1 MKLLLASNNP
11 GKIHE
16 VKHFFKG
23 TQIEILSLDDVKIID
38 DSFADLANQE
48 IEEVGQTYQDNAL
61 LKAKFFADKT
71 QLMTMAEDSG
81 LEVASLDNFPG
92 VNSKRWLSGSD
103 LDRNMALLKKLEEI
117 TNRQA
122 KFVAIICLYN
132 PIDQS
137 NHFFTGEVTG
147 NITYQPKGATGF
159 GYDSIFI
166 PSEYQQTFAELGLAE
181 KNKISH
187 RLKALQKLKEFL
199 NVDKGLTAM

>member
-11 GKIHE
+11 GKINE

-23 TQIEILSLDDVKIID
+23 TKIEILSLDDVKIID
-38 DSFADLANQE
+38 DLFADLANQE
-48 IEEVGQTYQDNAL
+48 IEEIGQTYQDNAL

-92 VNSKRWLSGSD
+92 VNSKRWFAGSD

-147 NITYQPKGATGF
+147 NITYQPKGTTGF